1 MNSSTLRST
10 NTPCHAAEIAP
21 TIYSFGSDQQNELY
35 VCCANGIVYRF
46 NKSDL
51 VGVNN
56 NLNIVPENFSLDQNY
71 PNPFNP
77 TTSIKYSVPELL
89 KVKLSVFDITG
100 KEINTLVNEKQS
112 IGRHEIKFNAADLSS
127 GIYFYELNTGSF
139 REVKRMVLVK

>member
-1 MNSSTLRST
+1 M
-10 NTPCHAAEIAP
+10 
-21 TIYSFGSDQQNELY
+21 Y

-77 TTSIKYSVPELL
+77 STSIKYSVPELS
-89 KVKLSVFDITG
+89 KVKLSVFDISG
-100 KEINTLVNEKQS
+100 KEVNTLVNTNQLPGEYNIRWNGKDAFGNS
-112 IGRHEIKFNAADLSS
+112 VPS
-127 GIYFYELNTGSF
+127 GAYFYNLTAGENFSET
-139 REVKRMVLVK
+139 KRMVLIK